1 MLSVQQAETS
11 ILSLMAGMM
20 LPDSPPWEERAS
32 HADEDWVF
40 HQRSMPSATPLPDN
54 WPAKH
59 GAEVRHELEASL
71 LTGMLLYE
79 TAGTGLHL
87 HQRDQGV
94 HTYHM

>member
-1 MLSVQQAETS
+1 MLSVQQDETS
-11 ILSLMAGMM
+11 ILSLMADTV

-32 HADEDWVF
+32 RADEDWVF
-40 HQRSMPSATPLPDN
+40 HQRSMPSATPLPGN

-59 GAEVRHELEASL
+59 DAKVRHELEASL

-79 TAGTGLHL
+79 AAGTGLPL